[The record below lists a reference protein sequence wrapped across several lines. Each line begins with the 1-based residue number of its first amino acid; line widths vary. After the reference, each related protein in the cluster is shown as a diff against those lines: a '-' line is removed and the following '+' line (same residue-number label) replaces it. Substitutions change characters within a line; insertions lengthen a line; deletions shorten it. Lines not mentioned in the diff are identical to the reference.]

1 MNVAYSTSLE
11 RFAAVGFIA
20 VLVLIM
26 SGVLLSAFYLSSL
39 MQIFKSTYGQTLL
52 IKGLL
57 IFIMGVLGIFHFVSR
72 TMKNKKVPNRGTL
85 WAEIIAGLLILG
97 VVGFLTNT
105 ATPPPPDPKPISS
118 SVVVGDHT
126 IDLEVLPAVIG
137 QNTFRVRMDREKKKV
152 IGNKLR

>member
-1 MNVAYSTSLE
+1 MNVAYSKSLE

-72 TMKNKKVPNRGTL
+72 TMKNKKS
-85 WAEIIAGLLILG
+85 A
-97 VVGFLTNT
+97 
-105 ATPPPPDPKPISS
+105 K
-118 SVVVGDHT
+118 
-126 IDLEVLPAVIG
+126 
-137 QNTFRVRMDREKKKV
+137 
-152 IGNKLR
+152 